1 MIFNENGEIIIE
13 NLDELLKT
21 YFMSTGVSILAIDGS
36 GNTLVSYGDSYKFC
50 KLYNQCIGRTCNCK
64 EAHLSACRM
73 AINIGEPY
81 FSYCPLDF
89 VHISAPLIYK
99 DSFFGGLVA
108 GPIIMNTQE
117 SQFSKDSMLSKVDS
131 SGILQELSN
140 YFDSIAVTDPIRT
153 NYLGNIL
160 FMMASKEIENYQS
173 LLAEKKKRMVQQ
185 CKINEQI
192 QIYKDMLVGNNN
204 LYKKEKDLFAK
215 VRSGNIVE
223 ARVTL
228 NDLLALIFLEEGGK
242 IEVIK
247 ARVMELCS
255 LLSRAAI
262 EGGAPLK
269 DMLAFNY
276 LLFEDLNKLHN
287 LEDVSFWMLKV
298 LDYYTENA
306 VNLSSTKNTD
316 IIKKSIIYINKHF
329 RYSIKLDDLAN
340 HVHLNSTYFSTLFKK
355 EIGMS
360 FSEYVQKVRVEE
372 SKYLLTS
379 TNNSILDVA
388 ISVGFDSQSYFCK
401 VFKKYTEL
409 SPKKYRFKYS

>member
-1 MIFNENGEIIIE
+1 MIFNENGKIIIE
-13 NLDELLKT
+13 ILDELLKT
-21 YFMSTGVSILAIDGS
+21 YFMSTGVSILAIDGD

-50 KLYNQCIGRTCNCK
+50 GLYNQCIGRTCNCK
-64 EAHLSACRM
+64 EEHLSACRM

-108 GPIIMNTQE
+108 GPIIMNTPE
-117 SQFSKDSMLSKVDS
+117 SQFSKDLMLSKVDS
-131 SGILQELSN
+131 PDMLKKLSS
-140 YFDSIAVTDPIRT
+140 YCDSIAITDPIRT

-192 QIYKDMLVGNNN
+192 QIYKDMLVGNDN

-228 NDLLALIFLEEGGK
+228 NDLLALIFLEEGGN

-287 LEDVSFWMLKV
+287 LEEISFWMLKV

-329 RYSIKLDDLAN
+329 RSSIKLDDVAS

-360 FSEYVQKVRVEE
+360 FSEYVQKIRVEE

-379 TNNSILDVA
+379 TSNSILDVA

-409 SPKKYRFKYS
+409 SPKKYRLKFS

>member
-1 MIFNENGEIIIE
+1 MIFNENGEIIIK

-21 YFMSTGVSILAIDGS
+21 YYMSTGVSILAIDKN
-36 GNTLVSYGDSYKFC
+36 GNNLVSYGDSYKFC
-50 KLYNQCIGRTCNCK
+50 SLYNKCIGRTCDCK
-64 EAHLSACRM
+64 EAHLTSCKM

-99 DSFFGGLVA
+99 DFFLGGLIA
-108 GPIIMNTQE
+108 GPIIMNTE
-117 SQFSKDSMLSKVDS
+117 ENKFDKDYLLSKVNS
-131 SGILQELSN
+131 SQSLLRLSN
-140 YFDSIAVTDPIRT
+140 YFESIAITDPIRT
-153 NYLGNIL
+153 NYLGSIL
-160 FMMASKEIENYQS
+160 FMIASKEIENYQV
-173 LLAEKKKRMVQQ
+173 LLNEKKKRMIQQ

-192 QIYKDMLVGNNN
+192 QIYKDMALSNND
-204 LYKKEKDLFAK
+204 LHEKEKNLFAK

-223 ARVTL
+223 ARVIL
-228 NDLLALIFLEEGGK
+228 NDILALIFLEEGGK

-247 ARVMELCS
+247 ARSMELCS

-287 LEDVSFWMLKV
+287 LEEVSFWMLKV

-316 IIKKSIIYINKHF
+316 IVKKSIIYINKHF
-329 RYSIKLDDLAN
+329 RNPIKLNDVAT
-340 HVHLNSTYFSTLFKK
+340 HVHLNPTYFSTLFKK
-355 EIGMS
+355 EMGTS
-360 FSEYVQKVRVEE
+360 FCEYVQKVRVEE
-372 SKYLLTS
+372 SKYLLVS
-379 TNNSILDVA
+379 TKDSILNIA
-388 ISVGFDSQSYFCK
+388 ISIGFDSQSYFCK

-409 SPKKYRFKYS
+409 SPKKYRLKYS

>member
-1 MIFNENGEIIIE
+1 MIFNENGQIIIK
-13 NLDELLKT
+13 NLDEFLKT
-21 YFMSTGVSILAIDGS
+21 YFMSTGVSILAIDAKGD
-36 GNTLVSYGDSYKFC
+36 TLISYGDSYKFC
-50 KLYNQCIGRTCNCK
+50 KLYNQSVGRTCNCK
-64 EAHLSACRM
+64 ETHLKACKM

-89 VHISAPLIYK
+89 VHISSPLIYK

-108 GPIIMNTQE
+108 GPIIMNTKE
-117 SQFSKDSMLSKVDS
+117 NQFNKDSLLNKVDS
-131 SGILQELSN
+131 PEMLETLSN
-140 YFDSIAVTDPIRT
+140 YFENIAVTDPIRT

-192 QIYKDMLVGNNN
+192 QMYKDMLVANNN
-204 LYKKEKDLFAK
+204 IYEKEKVLFAK

-223 ARVTL
+223 ARIIL
-228 NDLLALIFLEEGGK
+228 NDLLALIFFEEGGK

-247 ARVMELCS
+247 ARGMELCS

-276 LLFEDLNKLHN
+276 LLFEDLNKLHT
-287 LEDVSFWMLKV
+287 LEEVSFWMLKV

-329 RYSIKLDDLAN
+329 RVSIKLDDVAS

-360 FSEYVQKVRVEE
+360 FSEYVQKIRVEE

-379 TNNSILDVA
+379 TTNSILDIA

-409 SPKKYRFKYS
+409 SPKKYRLKYS